1 VVEGGAGWL
10 GEAGLAGAGLLDAGV
25 AGAGVDGVDLP
36 SATVLTGIWLTPVL
50 REQLGQARQP

>member
-10 GEAGLAGAGLLDAGV
+10 GGAGLAGAGLLDAGV

-36 SATVLTGIWLTPVL
+36 SATALTGIWLMPVF